1 MDALYKQIAAAGKA
15 YGANKIILFGSRARG
30 DYRERSD
37 IDIAVYAM
45 PVDNQ
50 ALFVDRIEQLPTL
63 LDFDVVFV
71 TEKTSPELLNNIA
84 KDGKII
90 MDKFTEKKDKF
101 ENAVS
106 RLQEAIQDYEKF
118 ENSSIRDGVIQRFE
132 FCTELA
138 WKAVREY
145 LINEGYTDINSP
157 KAVMK
162 QAYADGIIS
171 NENDWIDLLNTR
183 NITSH
188 VYDDE
193 TAAEIFNKIQT
204 IYINLFQELSAKLK

>member
-45 PVDNQ
+45 PVNNQ

-63 LDFDVVFV
+63 LDFDVVFI
-71 TEKTSPELLNNIA
+71 TEKTNPELLNNIA

-171 NENDWIDLLNTR
+171 NENEWIDLLNAR

-193 TAAEIFNKIQT
+193 TAAEIFKKIQT
-204 IYINLFQELSAKLK
+204 VYINLFRELSANLK